1 LIQEGN
7 VGGETG
13 MITFGFKA
21 GTETSSR
28 FIESLNYTIG
38 VLVQSNFWT
47 KERTDSSGDIFL
59 VFSTA
64 NILNTSST
72 MRSTEFLFNDQ
83 MNLLFEVTIQ
93 CVEEAVINAMIAAET
108 MIGHNGLRVEA
119 ISHENLI
126 EILKKYNRLNDT

>member
-1 LIQEGN
+1 
-7 VGGETG
+7 

-21 GTETSSR
+21 GTGTSSR
-28 FIESLNYTIG
+28 FIESLNYMIG
-38 VLVQSNFWT
+38 VLIQSNFWT
-47 KERTDSSGDIFL
+47 KERANSSGDIFL
-59 VFSTA
+59 TFSTA

-83 MNLLFEVTIQ
+83 MNLLFKATIQ

-108 MIGHNGLRVEA
+108 MIGHNELRVEA

-126 EILKKYNRLNDT
+126 KILKKYNRLNDI